1 MKNKP
6 IITSIFIVLIIAL
19 NNPAW
24 SEDFTI
30 DTEGA
35 HAFIQFKIP
44 HLGYSMLLGRFNKF
58 TGEFSYDEKNPEKAS
73 IQVEIDTASLDSNH
87 AKRDKHLR
95 SDEFLDVAKYPKA
108 SFVSKSYSENG
119 DGTGKLSGDLTLHGV
134 TKQIEIATK
143 KIGNGPDPWGGYR
156 RGFEGTTSLVLADY
170 GINYDL
176 GPASKSVELYLSFEG
191 IRK

>member
-1 MKNKP
+1 MKNKS
-6 IITSIFIVLIIAL
+6 IITSLLLVVLFAL
-19 NNPAW
+19 NSPAW
-24 SEDFTI
+24 SEDFAI

-58 TGEFSYDEKNPEKAS
+58 DGKFTYDEKNPEKAS
-73 IQVEIDTASLDSNH
+73 LQIEIDTGSIDSNH

-108 SFVSKSYSENG
+108 SFVSKSYSENA
-119 DGTGKLSGDLTLHGV
+119 DGTGKLKGDFTLRGV
-134 TKQIEIATK
+134 TKEIEIATK
-143 KIGNGPDPWGGYR
+143 KIGHGPDPWGGYR
-156 RGFEGTTSLVLADY
+156 RGFEGTITLVLADY
-170 GINYDL
+170 GMNYDL
-176 GPASKSVELYLSFEG
+176 GPASKSVDLYLTIEG